1 MIIIR
6 ECVVLHLS
14 VYVSADGDGEGDRLH
29 VGLLHKDL
37 PRLLRKEREK
47 HECQQVSNLNCTK
60 EERNQRARSTGIHA
74 HAIRTPVSNWVTH
87 YVRIHRQG
95 ITVDVTLILT
105 RFIQLFACFV
115 PPEQSAP
122 LTLKSRG
129 KGDWEAIVVTFKE
142 KETRVDFPLRN
153 EAEKRHRRQQT
164 A

>member
-1 MIIIR
+1 MSTSL
-6 ECVVLHLS
+6 EF
-14 VYVSADGDGEGDRLH
+14 E
-29 VGLLHKDL
+29 
-37 PRLLRKEREK
+37 
-47 HECQQVSNLNCTK
+47 NCTK

-74 HAIRTPVSNWVTH
+74 HAIRTPVSNCVTH

-115 PPEQSAP
+115 PPEQSA

-142 KETRVDFPLRN
+142 KETRVGFPLRN

-164 A
+164 T